1 VARDRG
7 LRISDSERDALVSPS
22 NLGPLLRND
31 EARELAYGL
40 ATAELVRMRIG
51 DQAFVAAIT
60 SAPVRVN
67 PRYGTWQPDAY
78 AQGGS
83 MVGAGSESLSVPRA
97 QQP

>member
-1 VARDRG
+1 
-7 LRISDSERDALVSPS
+7 
-22 NLGPLLRND
+22 
-31 EARELAYGL
+31 LAYGL